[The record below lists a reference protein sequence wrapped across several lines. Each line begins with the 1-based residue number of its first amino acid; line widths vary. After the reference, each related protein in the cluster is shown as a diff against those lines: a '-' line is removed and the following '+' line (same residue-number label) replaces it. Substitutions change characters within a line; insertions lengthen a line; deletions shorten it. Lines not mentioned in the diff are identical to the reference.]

1 MFDINE
7 AFIQALQEQE
17 LKEGLDYGDESIN
30 ITTSGDD
37 EEARKHYGKDMTKRN
52 RVRSLDQAKRNL
64 KRAAT
69 DGRIGD
75 GQIVDQISFEDT
87 LNRDLDNYKYKKDM
101 AAIYSGKEPK
111 YNKDLRIDDKS
122 KLEPSEHNEMVAT
135 MWDIEANDVADKIRA
150 KHNKKEAIDYKNDKY
165 TATTAEDTNDERA
178 YYGKHMTKRDKVRSL
193 KQAQRNLDR
202 IGNDTRV
209 TQGQAVDQISFE
221 DTLNTDLAR
230 YKNNREWAKKS
241 AEKGDEFWA
250 NEHNKQANKFADKIR
265 AKHNKKQENASITV
279 TQDVNNEDEALDLV
293 NDTSYFNIGDE
304 VEVKDWNGRT
314 YKVTK
319 TKDYKYKDGKRIE
332 EELEENNEKTKLTFA
347 YKDNGQFYYKDEKGK
362 VYVDTTDTKDKVD
375 LYRCVGEYDEPEISV
390 NADDY
395 ELINNPKDN
404 VNYERNRNYEFDYM
418 MLSRLVQDCKY
429 FLGNGNRYVGNLWGD
444 TVDDHIAEM
453 KKLYNKFP
461 DDMKP
466 EWLSMEDIENY
477 EKEMKSEKKTEAEET
492 GDNVSFELNT
502 DLLPILNMS
511 QYNLADDIDI
521 SREELNN
528 VMSDL
533 GKPIIEKVIK
543 EILPNAT
550 VTAGE
555 FYNPKYYN
563 YDVDQLD
570 FTVSVPKSDYET
582 LKNDTLSKEDFEQF
596 LQKTYKS
603 YDGYTSTMPKNIAEF
618 NKAKDWEQFVAI
630 LSYYIKPF
638 VHQEEFSMEV
648 LDYIW
653 ENFPT
658 EVDEEENENIE
669 ESKEPLKETDK
680 DMYEKIKS
688 EPRTEKYKDGLKL
701 KDEIVE
707 AWKNKDLDTASNKWN
722 ELFNMFSTGY
732 DDNGNKTEDFSEE
745 QAIRDMIELT
755 MITDEIEDKCV
766 YDVTDYGKQKYY
778 TQMGYNQ

>member
-87 LNRDLDNYKYKKDM
+87 LNRDLDIYKYRKDM
-101 AAIYSGKEPK
+101 ATMHRGNEPK
-111 YNKDLRIDDKS
+111 YNKDLRIDGKS

-135 MWDIEANDVADKIRA
+135 MWDNEADMVADKIRA
-150 KHNKKEAIDYKNDKY
+150 
-165 TATTAEDTNDERA
+165 R
-178 YYGKHMTKRDKVRSL
+178 
-193 KQAQRNLDR
+193 
-202 IGNDTRV
+202 
-209 TQGQAVDQISFE
+209 
-221 DTLNTDLAR
+221 
-230 YKNNREWAKKS
+230 
-241 AEKGDEFWA
+241 
-250 NEHNKQANKFADKIR
+250 
-265 AKHNKKQENASITV
+265 HNKKQENASITV
-279 TQDVNNEDEALDLV
+279 TQDVNSEDEALDLV

-304 VEVKDWNGRT
+304 VEVKDWNGRI

-332 EELEENNEKTKLTFA
+332 ETIENNEKTKLTFA

-362 VYVDTTDTKDKVD
+362 VYVDMNDNKDKID
-375 LYRCVGEYDEPEISV
+375 LYICSPDYNEPEISV

-453 KKLYNKFP
+453 KRLYNKFP

-477 EKEMKSEKKTEAEET
+477 EKEMKAEKKTEAEEPS
-492 GDNVSFELNT
+492 DNVSFELNT

-543 EILPNAT
+543 EVLPNAT

-669 ESKEPLKETDK
+669 ESKESPKEADI
-680 DMYEKIKS
+680 DMYKRIKA
-688 EPRTEKYKDGLKL
+688 EPRTENYNKGLKI
-701 KDEIVE
+701 KDEIVN
-707 AWKNKDLDTASNKWN
+707 AWKKGDLETAHKKWE

-732 DDNGNKTEDFSEE
+732 DDNGNKTDDFSEE
-745 QAIRDMIELT
+745 QAIRDMTELT

-778 TQMGYNQ
+778 KQMGY